1 VSWQILFASTFT
13 TAGRT
18 GALLTGLLLQDRPL
32 PAKLLVLAPTRI
44 MVAEAIELTCKQHV
58 CGSKLSDCEL
68 TQLLWQHC
76 DCCCCCFLSC
86 CCRQHSRTSLMRFR
100 VSSF

>member
-44 MVAEAIELTCKQHV
+44 MVADAIVLTCNSTCAEYAGQSV
-58 CGSKLSDCEL
+58 ASRSSCGSTVTAAAAAPNPVAVDGKVKP
-68 TQLLWQHC
+68 H
-76 DCCCCCFLSC
+76 
-86 CCRQHSRTSLMRFR
+86 
-100 VSSF
+100 